1 MKKLL
6 FAGVVLSALAGAAS
20 AAELPVKAPYQ
31 PPPPVWSWTG
41 FYIGINGGGSIAS
54 NSSTFSNTAIPPD
67 TTPSVVQLNETLKR
81 SLTGGL
87 FGGQIGYNWQFGPA
101 WVIGAEADWQ
111 WMNEKDDA
119 CVFGCGPNFFFV
131 TAPGVG
137 TFLTDSQKIKSLV
150 TARARLGYTNG
161 GWLWYVTGG
170 GAWTKVDETMV
181 LTGTILPGVAGFTS
195 TTAAAFST
203 TKSGWTVGGG
213 VETSLWNSGWS
224 VKLEYLYANFGTITN
239 SFATPAGFT
248 IFGSSVTTSSF
259 DLRDHIIRV
268 GINYRFGIGGYGG
281 YGAYRAY

>member
-1 MKKLL
+1 MKKLV
-6 FAGVVLSALAGAAS
+6 FAGVLLTALGGVAS
-20 AAELPVKAPYQ
+20 AADIPVKAPYQ

-41 FYIGINGGGSIAS
+41 FYIGINGGGSIAA
-54 NSSTFSNTAIPPD
+54 NTHTFSNVTLPPG
-67 TTPSVVQLNETLKR
+67 VAVEFNESMRR

-87 FGGQIGYNWQFGPA
+87 FGGQIGYNWQFGP
-101 WVIGAEADWQ
+101 WVVGAEADWQ

-119 CVFGCGPNFFFV
+119 CLFACGVNFFGI
-131 TAPGVG
+131 PGFPGG

-170 GAWTKVDETMV
+170 GAWAKIDEDIA
-181 LTGTILPGVAGFTS
+181 LTAQSFGSPISV
-195 TTAAAFST
+195 AAASFSD

-224 VKLEYLYANFGTITN
+224 AKLEYLYADFGTITH
-239 SFATPAGFT
+239 SFATPATFT
-248 IFGSSVTTSSF
+248 IFGPSVTTSSF

-268 GINYRFGIGGYGG
+268 GINYRFGYGGPGYYGGHG